1 MTEET
6 IYYSETLSRQSMHY
20 SAQLFTFSEAEPVLQ
35 IVNHAAGETRTTKP
49 ALDPHDLEMLKFALK
64 TLTDREFEDVAQMA
78 YDIQVIDIDKLKSL
92 LGSLWVNPDELL
104 AKTSTPCADL
114 EGLMP

>member
-64 TLTDREFEDVAQMA
+64 TL
-78 YDIQVIDIDKLKSL
+78 VIDIDKLKSL